1 MTHDDPANRFGEL
14 PERTRAFLSR
24 LDDHEVETLESFVLT
39 LAAFGRVGRLG
50 RWLVIV
56 LFTLIIGA
64 VALWEALDKMKVW
77 MFGR

>member
-1 MTHDDPANRFGEL
+1 MTHDDPADRFADL
-14 PERTRAFLSR
+14 PPRTRQFLSR
-24 LDDHEVETLESFVLT
+24 LDEQEVETLETFVLT

-56 LFTLIIGA
+56 FFTLIIGA

-77 MFGR
+77 VFGR